1 MGMWLLI
8 HLRYKEDVQ
17 IMKEM
22 GLNACR
28 FSVSWPQILPI
39 FIGHTLSIN
48 QRNSSPLVQDLCSLT
63 TGMRFASLIMDLEPP
78 TDSYSHFRCQPTGQ
92 TDYVICSTGAVGV

>member
-28 FSVSWPQILPI
+28 FSVSWPQILP
-39 FIGHTLSIN
+39 
-48 QRNSSPLVQDLCSLT
+48 R
-63 TGMRFASLIMDLEPP
+63 MRFASLIMDLEPP